1 MNLAGQKT
9 AESKSSI
16 RSNKDMKI
24 QLVALCIGT
33 IISAPAFSQRAS
45 LADRVTALEQQAA
58 GQTQSESQANIELLN
73 KTTQMQDEI
82 RLLRASIEQLQ
93 NDFDQARKTSREQYI
108 DMDSRVNAI
117 ENPNAVDK
125 PKPDATKPANA
136 TSANAAPASAA
147 ASADEKQA
155 YQLAYNSLIKQGD
168 AVAASRLFQDF
179 LQAYP
184 NGKLAPNAWYW
195 LGESYYLTQSYALA
209 LKSFTILNQQ
219 YPGSSKA
226 ADADLKIAY
235 SHIEMKDIDT
245 GKKELEQIIV
255 KYPSSPVAD
264 LARGRLRGL
273 SLEK

>member
-1 MNLAGQKT
+1 MT
-9 AESKSSI
+9 I
-16 RSNKDMKI
+16 RI
-24 QLVALCIGT
+24 WALCIGAL
-33 IISAPAFSQRAS
+33 IAAPAYSQRTS

-58 GQTQSESQANIELLN
+58 SQTQSDSQANIELLN

-82 RLLRASIEQLQ
+82 RLLRASLEQLQ
-93 NDFDQARKTSREQYI
+93 NDFDQARQRNREQYI
-108 DMDSRVNAI
+108 DMDSRVNAL
-117 ENPNAVDK
+117 ETPGGSEK
-125 PKPDATKPANA
+125 PKPEPAKPTSNA
-136 TSANAAPASAA
+136 TANTPPATA
-147 ASADEKQA
+147 ASTEEKQA
-155 YQLAYNSLIKQGD
+155 YQVAYNSLIKQGD
-168 AVAASRLFQDF
+168 SVAASRLFQDF

-195 LGESYYLTQSYALA
+195 LGESYYISQSYALA

-235 SHIEMKDIDT
+235 CHLEMKEIET
-245 GKKELEQIIV
+245 GKKELEQVIA
-255 KYPSSPVAD
+255 KYPNSPVAD

>member
-24 QLVALCIGT
+24 QLVALCIGA

-117 ENPNAVDK
+117 ENPNAVEK
-125 PKPDATKPANA
+125 PKPDTTKPANA
-136 TSANAAPASAA
+136 TSANTTP

>member
-16 RSNKDMKI
+16 RSNKVMKI
-24 QLVALCIGT
+24 QLVALCVGA

-45 LADRVTALEQQAA
+45 LADRVTALEQQAV

-93 NDFDQARKTSREQYI
+93 NDFDQARKSSREQYI

-125 PKPDATKPANA
+125 PKPDATKP
-136 TSANAAPASAA
+136 TNAAPASAA

-209 LKSFTILNQQ
+209 LKSFSILNQQ

-255 KYPSSPVAD
+255 KYPNSPVAD